1 MWSKTTIAL
10 EPQHISPLWAVQGPW
25 QMGPNQMAGSSLRL
39 CSFLSNKLWEA
50 RYPNHITSIS
60 AKTLSFL
67 NNSGGRKRPL
77 PTVDFLLISTCGG
90 AVMYW
95 KRKLLPDN
103 IRDIEIVHSGWIKL
117 ISNHIC
123 QSFLHSLYLPLTFRM
138 RKFKQE
144 QKCLNSK
151 FAREHLILNG
161 RRFITTLLPDPININ
176 QDKKK
181 SENKTKKICA
191 SFGLYST
198 FCCILQLLP
207 TVLSSEVI
215 KERCLLPD
223 FS

>member
-1 MWSKTTIAL
+1 
-10 EPQHISPLWAVQGPW
+10 
-25 QMGPNQMAGSSLRL
+25 MAGSSLRL

-50 RYPNHITSIS
+50 RYPNHITTVS

-161 RRFITTLLPDPININ
+161 RRFITTLLPDPINIS

-181 SENKTKKICA
+181 AKTKQKKYVLLSGCTQLSVA
-191 SFGLYST
+191 FYNYSPL
-198 FCCILQLLP
+198 CYPQ
-207 TVLSSEVI
+207 
-215 KERCLLPD
+215 RW
-223 FS
+223 